1 MKLFKPTKTTPEQKA
16 YYNSTEYHTTTQ
28 LEHNILDIFSDPTT
42 GDFKSREQ
50 LTFNQLWDVDVI
62 EGILQEYKNETC

>member
-28 LEHNILDIFSDPTT
+28 LEHNILDIFSD
-42 GDFKSREQ
+42 Q
-50 LTFNQLWDVDVI
+50 
-62 EGILQEYKNETC
+62 LQETLSQENN